1 MADLG
6 QQFKQKK
13 VTVNGIEYTL
23 QKMPVREALRLRQR
37 WGSKETAST
46 IDDEKMADLCLE
58 NIVVMP
64 KVKIENFDNVED
76 LAELIKECID
86 FQYLGK

>member
-1 MADLG
+1 MDIG

-13 VTVNGIEYTL
+13 VTVGGVEYTL

-37 WGSKETAST
+37 WGSKETASG
-46 IDDEKMADLCLE
+46 IDDEKIADLCLE

>member
-13 VTVNGIEYTL
+13 VTVAGVEYTL
-23 QKMPVREALRLRQR
+23 QKMPVREALKLRQR
-37 WGSKETAST
+37 WGSKETASG
-46 IDDEKMADLCLE
+46 IDDEKIADLCLE

>member
-1 MADLG
+1 MSDLG

-13 VTVNGIEYTL
+13 VTVNGVEYTL
-23 QKMPVREALRLRQR
+23 QKMPVREALKLRQR
-37 WGSKETAST
+37 WSSKETASG
-46 IDDEKMADLCLE
+46 IDDEKIADLCLE

-86 FQYLGK
+86 FQYVGK

>member
-13 VTVNGIEYTL
+13 VTVNGVEYTL
-23 QKMPVREALRLRQR
+23 QKMPVREALKLRQR
-37 WGSKETAST
+37 WGSKETGSG
-46 IDDEKMADLCLE
+46 IDDIKMAELCLE

-64 KVKIENFDNVED
+64 KVKIDDFENVGD
-76 LAELIKECID
+76 LEELIIECVN
-86 FQYLGK
+86 FQYVGK

>member
-1 MADLG
+1 MDIG

-37 WGSKETAST
+37 WGSKETASGV
-46 IDDEKMADLCLE
+46 DDEKMADLCLE

-64 KVKIENFDNVED
+64 KVKIDDFENVED

-86 FQYLGK
+86 FQYVGK

>member
-13 VTVNGIEYTL
+13 VTVDGVEDTW
-23 QKMPVREALRLRQR
+23 QKMPVREALKLRQR
-37 WGSKETAST
+37 WGSKETASG
-46 IDDEKMADLCLE
+46 IDDEKIADLCLE

-76 LAELIKECID
+76 LTELIKECID

>member
-13 VTVNGIEYTL
+13 VTVNGVEYTL

-37 WGSKETAST
+37 WGSKETASG

-64 KVKIENFDNVED
+64 KVKMDDFENVED

-86 FQYLGK
+86 FQYVGK

>member
-13 VTVNGIEYTL
+13 VTVNGVEYTL

-37 WGSKETAST
+37 WGSKETASG

-64 KVKIENFDNVED
+64 KVKIDDFENVED

-86 FQYLGK
+86 FQYVGK

>member
-1 MADLG
+1 MSDLG
-6 QQFKQKK
+6 QGFKQKK
-13 VTVNGIEYTL
+13 VTVNGVEYTL

-58 NIVVMP
+58 NIVVSP

>member
-1 MADLG
+1 MSDLG

-13 VTVNGIEYTL
+13 VTVNGVEYTL
-23 QKMPVREALRLRQR
+23 QKMPVREALKLRQR
-37 WGSKETAST
+37 WGSKETASG
-46 IDDEKMADLCLE
+46 IDDEKIADLCLE

-76 LAELIKECID
+76 LTELIKECID

>member
-1 MADLG
+1 MDIG

-13 VTVNGIEYTL
+13 VTINGVEYTL

-37 WGSKETAST
+37 WGSKETASG

-64 KVKIENFDNVED
+64 KVKIDDFENVED

-86 FQYLGK
+86 FQYVGK

>member
-13 VTVNGIEYTL
+13 VTVNGVEYTL
-23 QKMPVREALRLRQR
+23 QKMPVREALKLRQR
-37 WGSKETAST
+37 WGSKETASG
-46 IDDEKMADLCLE
+46 IDDEKIADLCLE

-76 LAELIKECID
+76 LAELIKACID

>member
-13 VTVNGIEYTL
+13 VTVNGVEYTL
-23 QKMPVREALRLRQR
+23 QKMPVREALKLRQR
-37 WGSKETAST
+37 WGSKETASG

-64 KVKIENFDNVED
+64 KVKIDDFENVED

-86 FQYLGK
+86 FQYVGK

>member
-13 VTVNGIEYTL
+13 VTVNGVEYTL
-23 QKMPVREALRLRQR
+23 QKMPVREALKLRQR
-37 WGSKETAST
+37 WGSKETASG
-46 IDDEKMADLCLE
+46 IDDEKIADLCLE

-76 LAELIKECID
+76 LTELIKECID

>member
-13 VTVNGIEYTL
+13 VTVNGVEYTL
-23 QKMPVREALRLRQR
+23 QKMPVREALKLRQR
-37 WGSKETAST
+37 WGSKETASG

-64 KVKIENFDNVED
+64 KIKIDDFDNVED

>member
-1 MADLG
+1 MADLEK
-6 QQFKQKK
+6 QFKQKK
-13 VTVNGIEYTL
+13 VTVNGVEYTL
-23 QKMPVREALRLRQR
+23 QKMPVREALKLRQR
-37 WGSKETAST
+37 WGSKETASG
-46 IDDEKMADLCLE
+46 IDDEKIADLCLE